1 MGSAA
6 FVRPHAVLVFAIPK
20 KPKGGRNAA
29 QNRRWQGPAKSKQ
42 YLCLARTAACC
53 RATCEAAYRQ
63 VGNHV
68 CDGVEC
74 CPDRSDTT
82 PQPTDGTGQGNVRP
96 SQPVSR
102 GLNALRGQCH
112 GNAVFNRGE
121 QARLSCGEEIRK
133 QAECLVTH
141 RAIPPGNTQPSRG
154 YPSIA
159 AMAGK

>member
-1 MGSAA
+1 MQLRIG
-6 FVRPHAVLVFAIPK
+6 
-20 KPKGGRNAA
+20 GGRDRRSPSSICVWPEPPPVAA
-29 QNRRWQGPAKSKQ
+29 PLAK
-42 YLCLARTAACC
+42 API
-53 RATCEAAYRQ
+53 
-63 VGNHV
+63 G
-68 CDGVEC
+68 
-74 CPDRSDTT
+74 RSDTT

-112 GNAVFNRGE
+112 SNAVFNRGE
-121 QARLSCGEEIRK
+121 QARLSRGEEIRK

-154 YPSIA
+154 YPPIA